1 MSSKVSRF
9 PRHNPLKGKTKKP
22 PESGG
27 FAPFQS
33 MGGRSAG
40 WRGRSVFKRK
50 PAPDLIRGGNRF
62 APRKR
67 VKSRIQSP
75 ASIPSKRG
83 SADPQSINRTS
94 DGMAWA
100 SHAGVHA
107 SLNYAAAA
115 VALVRKAGGVRVIA
129 IAIPIGVIAVPISI
143 RIIVSVVVIVVIRV
157 AEAESEA
164 AAPEVAVMESAA
176 TKLTESATTK
186 FTTTESASHPAT
198 MKSAEAATMES
209 ASAEATSVETAAATT
224 EAATAAVAAT

>member
-1 MSSKVSRF
+1 MGRGSSSFCRSGSRT
-9 PRHNPLKGKTKKP
+9 RRDQL
-22 PESGG
+22 E
-27 FAPFQS
+27 
-33 MGGRSAG
+33 R
-40 WRGRSVFKRK
+40 FKRK

-198 MKSAEAATMES
+198 MESAEAAAMETAEAATMES
-209 ASAEATSVETAAATT
+209 ATAHAASVETAPAAT
-224 EAATAAVAAT
+224 EAATAAVAATTTTASASASQRH